1 MTTQQTTGPVER
13 TVITDIDISFWRMVM
28 IIIKWTLAA
37 IPAMIII
44 WLIVMAIGAILGT
57 IFGFSWMMHK
67 PSI

>member
-28 IIIKWTLAA
+28 IIIKWTFAA

-44 WLIVMAIGAILGT
+44 WLIVMVIGAILGT
-57 IFGFSWMMHK
+57 IFGFGWMMHK